1 MSIAEIPMNLT
12 GLTNIT
18 SPSLSVVTNPEN
30 IFQQIVNNANTY
42 TSHWLGFFMLLSI
55 SFILYWSLSDRSPFG
70 DFKYDDMRALSISL
84 GIASIIG
91 VKGIELGLIMNF
103 VTVAQFTYL
112 FLISLIFIFTYENKE

>member
-42 TSHWLGFFMLLSI
+42 TSQWLGFFMLLSI

-91 VKGIELGLIMNF
+91 VKAIELGLIMNF

>member
-91 VKGIELGLIMNF
+91 VKAIELGLIMNF